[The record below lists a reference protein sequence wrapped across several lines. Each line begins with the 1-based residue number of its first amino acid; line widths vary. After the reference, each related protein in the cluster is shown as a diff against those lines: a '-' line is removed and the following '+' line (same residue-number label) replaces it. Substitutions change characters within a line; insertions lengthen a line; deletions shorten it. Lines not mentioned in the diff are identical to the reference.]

1 MAQNYKIFYSDKV
14 IQLSGNEK
22 HNTFPD
28 DCMIFPVQNTI
39 EIIRLKPVLF
49 SESAAKTI
57 ILTAN
62 CHSEKLFEWFKDAF
76 TTIEAAG
83 GLIENSLGQ
92 YLLIFRRGKWDLPKG
107 KLDEDESH
115 EQAAVR
121 EVFEETGIMPD
132 YVRSFLGH
140 TYHLYTNKGEIV
152 LKLNYW
158 YHMEVEGNPIGEPQT
173 EEDIELIRW
182 FYPEQLH
189 EPLKNCH
196 SSLISLIKDVMRIE

>member
-1 MAQNYKIFYSDKV
+1 M

-22 HNTFPD
+22 HVTIPD
-28 DCMIFPVQNTI
+28 DCKVYQVKNTI
-39 EIIRLKPVLF
+39 EIIRLKPALF

-57 ILTAN
+57 FLTAN
-62 CHSEKLFEWFKDAF
+62 CHTEELFEWFKDAF
-76 TTIEAAG
+76 NIIDAAG
-83 GLIENSLGQ
+83 GLVENSLGQ
-92 YLLIFRRGKWDLPKG
+92 FLLIFRRGKWDLPKG

-132 YVRSFLGH
+132 YVRSFLGN
-140 TYHLYTNKGEIV
+140 TYHLYTYKGDIV

-158 YHMEVEGNPIGEPQT
+158 YHMEVEGIPTGKPQI
-173 EEDIELIRW
+173 EEDIEMISW

-189 EPLKNCH
+189 EPLLNCH
-196 SSLISLIKDVMRIE
+196 SSLVSLIKDVMRIG